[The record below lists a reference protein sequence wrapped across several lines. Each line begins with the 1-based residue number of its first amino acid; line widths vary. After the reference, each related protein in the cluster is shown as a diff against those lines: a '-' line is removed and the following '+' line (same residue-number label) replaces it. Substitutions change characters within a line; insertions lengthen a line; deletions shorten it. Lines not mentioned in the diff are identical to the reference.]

1 MRSLILL
8 LIASSIF
15 SMWCGNRID
24 NKVQRY
30 PDLGFHLFFGGF
42 LVVCGSAA
50 VGVALWMFGV

>member
-1 MRSLILL
+1 MRPLILL

-24 NKVQRY
+24 NKVPRY

-42 LVVCGSAA
+42 LVLAMTLFGGTLWALI
-50 VGVALWMFGV
+50 VG